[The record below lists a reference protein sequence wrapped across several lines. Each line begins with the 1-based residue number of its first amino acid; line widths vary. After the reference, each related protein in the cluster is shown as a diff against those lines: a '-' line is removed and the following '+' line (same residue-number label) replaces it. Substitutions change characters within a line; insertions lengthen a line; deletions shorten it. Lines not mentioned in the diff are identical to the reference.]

1 MQVVDTRCQMKR
13 VGCFE
18 GEDLIHVGSFLA
30 GLLSKGL
37 AVDVTLP
44 VQRMS
49 DVQWWVGSWE
59 RGKYSYGP
67 R

>member
-1 MQVVDTRCQMKR
+1 MKR

-18 GEDLIHVGSFLA
+18 GEDLIHVDTFLV
-30 GLLSKGL
+30 GLLSKRS

-49 DVQWWVGSWE
+49 DLRWWVGSWE
-59 RGKYSYGP
+59 RG
-67 R
+67 